1 MTVTTRRSSLL
12 QGARSCPYCLSTN
25 TKDSSW
31 KSSDEKAGRFWLK
44 PVRCRNCHKR
54 FVRFRRL
61 PLALVGGALAAG
73 LASAVVVT
81 FRGVD
86 TRSQSEHEKLI
97 AELEPMEAERA
108 RAHTGDPEAQ
118 YSFGMML
125 SQGGTGK
132 AEDLAES
139 IRWLERAA
147 EQGHVRAQYELG
159 LAYKL
164 GRGTL
169 QDYAAAGKWFTSAAR
184 NGHVGAQYHM
194 GRLHRIGEGVPADL
208 VRAYAWFNR
217 AAAQGHGAARG
228 ARDEIAASLKP
239 EQLAQAQEL
248 SRASSMPDVEQPL
261 PPAARKGAEKA
272 AAERMAEAPV
282 DAGEKK
288 AGAQPALLR

>member
-1 MTVTTRRSSLL
+1 MTVTTRQSSLL

-31 KSSDEKAGRFWLK
+31 KSAGEKAGRFWLK

-54 FVRFRRL
+54 FVRFRRV
-61 PLALVGGALAAG
+61 PLALFGGVIGAG
-73 LASAVVVT
+73 LLGAMVAT
-81 FRGVD
+81 FQGVD
-86 TRSQSEHEKLI
+86 TRTQSEHEKLI

-132 AEDLAES
+132 SEDLGES
-139 IRWLERAA
+139 IKWLELAA
-147 EQGHVRAQYELG
+147 GQGHVRAQYELA

-169 QDYAAAGKWFTSAAR
+169 QDYAAAGRWFMTAAR

-194 GRLHRIGEGVPADL
+194 GRLYRIGEGVSADL

-248 SRASSMPDVEQPL
+248 SRASSIPDAD
-261 PPAARKGAEKA
+261 PAAGTGSQA
-272 AAERMAEAPV
+272 AGPSAPEQAV
-282 DAGEKK
+282 GEKK
-288 AGAQPALLR
+288 AGSRPAVLR